1 MMKFNIYINFHLD
14 RYIVNLHVH
23 VISPKRISP
32 HYIQIVREIKI
43 NFKRLKFSKNVY
55 CDIIWTYLNV
65 TPRDKLIT
73 WDPFWFC
80 LFTPE
85 IGSPCTWLTCL
96 LSNALTLLS
105 CKLKN
110 FFQTPLKCIVS
121 GNNNLLSTRVYM

>member
-1 MMKFNIYINFHLD
+1 MIHCQLA
-14 RYIVNLHVH
+14 H

-32 HYIQIVREIKI
+32 YYIQIVREIKI
-43 NFKRLKFSKNVY
+43 NFKRLKISKNVY
-55 CDIIWTYLNV
+55 SDIIWTYLNV

-121 GNNNLLSTRVYM
+121 GITTYCQHEFICRSTNMCMT